1 MKNVLRRPHYPMSF
15 LLVLAGLAAC
25 LAVAA
30 PAARAADPLVSFGPV
45 TVADGTARLS
55 GNVSMSPALVADL
68 MLNGKPVG
76 VGSDGRFTANVDL
89 HGKTAVAVSYTN
101 PLTGQVTSLS
111 VPIADLAGLNLPQLP
126 NTLDGGPVSFGG
138 QILNRDQL
146 AGLTVNGVDALSLVG
161 PDGLLSI
168 PLMEG
173 VREVTTVLTDTHG
186 NVTTSTFRVL
196 ELFTTP
202 AGTAISA
209 RTASGIRF
217 SSMLF
222 FKKGAQRTHRLKLK
236 VVVRDQNG
244 YLVRGLKVTVKSVP
258 GGKLRAGKYALKTG
272 KAGRATF
279 LVKPKARALGKK
291 LTMKATAATALSKA
305 QRTKSTTLP
314 RRSGRH

>member
-1 MKNVLRRPHYPMSF
+1 MKNVLRRPRYPMSF
-15 LLVLAGLAAC
+15 LLLLAALAAC
-25 LAVAA
+25 LAVTA
-30 PAARAADPLVSFGPV
+30 PAARAADPLVSFGPA

-55 GNVSMSPALVADL
+55 GNVGMSPALVADL

-76 VGSDGRFTANVDL
+76 VGTDGRFTANVDL
-89 HGKTAVAVSYTN
+89 HGKTAVAVAYTN

-111 VPIADLAGLNLPQLP
+111 VPIADLAGLNLPRLP

-196 ELFTTP
+196 ELYTTA

-209 RTASGIRF
+209 RTASGIRV

-222 FKKGAQRTHRLKLK
+222 FKKGAQRAHRVKLK

-244 YLVRGLKVTVKSVP
+244 YLVRGLKVKVKSVP

-279 LVKPKARALGKK
+279 SLKPKARAFGKK
-291 LTMKATAATALSKA
+291 LAMKASATNALGKA
-305 QRTKSTTLP
+305 QKTKSTRLP
-314 RRSGRH
+314 QRAGRH